1 MANLCFTQFA
11 IFGDKNS
18 LEEFKKNIESQKK
31 SDGRINFNDVL
42 ALYHGS
48 PDLIKFRSFITD
60 IYPHEDGSTLLI
72 NFEDD
77 WDNEEDALRFIIS
90 TYNGK
95 LRYEM
100 ESVVD
105 GGPYINTDV
114 IGKYFPGKIYMDISY
129 NGNGCEIYA
138 KDEEDALK
146 QANRELD
153 TSFSSFDEMVETIE
167 KAIEEDDDDA
177 MLVLEPFVDADGNP
191 LWKRHYS
198 GAHTGALYQIY
209 NGSNMIDIVDD
220 ATVYCHGETAIEVK
234 SRPLVSVMRDE
245 EDIDII
251 ENDTNKAYGYSTIY
265 IVDNMIKS
273 NLYQDRINIYQDE
286 PMEKIIEDLT
296 IGNMQC
302 GEFPLSEIDKAF
314 KFHNT
319 FWLKKD
325 EEIDMYSP
333 VYYLKY
339 SELKLLLRSG
349 FNSER
354 IYCVLTK

>member
-1 MANLCFTQFA
+1 M
-11 IFGDKNS
+11 
-18 LEEFKKNIESQKK
+18 ESQKR
-31 SDGRINFNDVL
+31 SDGRINFKDVL

-48 PDLIKFRSFITD
+48 PDLIKFRCFITD

-77 WDNEEDALRFIIS
+77 WDNEEEALRFIIS

-314 KFHNT
+314 KSHNT

>member
-1 MANLCFTQFA
+1 M
-11 IFGDKNS
+11 
-18 LEEFKKNIESQKK
+18 
-31 SDGRINFNDVL
+31 L

-167 KAIEEDDDDA
+167 K
-177 MLVLEPFVDADGNP
+177 
-191 LWKRHYS
+191 
-198 GAHTGALYQIY
+198 Q
-209 NGSNMIDIVDD
+209 
-220 ATVYCHGETAIEVK
+220 
-234 SRPLVSVMRDE
+234 
-245 EDIDII
+245 
-251 ENDTNKAYGYSTIY
+251 
-265 IVDNMIKS
+265 
-273 NLYQDRINIYQDE
+273 
-286 PMEKIIEDLT
+286 
-296 IGNMQC
+296 
-302 GEFPLSEIDKAF
+302 
-314 KFHNT
+314 
-319 FWLKKD
+319 LKKT
-325 EEIDMYSP
+325 MMTQCLCLNHS
-333 VYYLKY
+333 
-339 SELKLLLRSG
+339 
-349 FNSER
+349 
-354 IYCVLTK
+354 